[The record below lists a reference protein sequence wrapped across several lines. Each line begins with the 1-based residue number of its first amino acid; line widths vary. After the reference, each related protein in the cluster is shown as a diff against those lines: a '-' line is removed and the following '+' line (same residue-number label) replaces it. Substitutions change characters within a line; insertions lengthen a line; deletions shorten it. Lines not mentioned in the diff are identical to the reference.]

1 MLEVLDGGVGWE
13 ESVPHEE
20 DEVHEGLELDCSVV
34 ASALGVFALSEAEV
48 EAQGDQIGDLTGFG
62 IGGEGC
68 CGDDGVDDAD
78 RDGLFSFDQRVLQAV
93 GFKLPGETSVQSGV
107 GLGVGRLSWVGE
119 AIQEVGHRNFPPYLR
134 NQLFPKLVHSA
145 LGVLGMSDPV
155 SIYLQ
160 DFGSR
165 EG

>member
-1 MLEVLDGGVGWE
+1 MGNVPINTGAELVVRRIPGVGK
-13 ESVPHEE
+13 V
-20 DEVHEGLELDCSVV
+20 
-34 ASALGVFALSEAEV
+34 
-48 EAQGDQIGDLTGFG
+48 
-62 IGGEGC
+62 
-68 CGDDGVDDAD
+68 
-78 RDGLFSFDQRVLQAV
+78 
-93 GFKLPGETSVQSGV
+93 
-107 GLGVGRLSWVGE
+107 
-119 AIQEVGHRNFPPYLR
+119 IQEVGHRNFPPYLR